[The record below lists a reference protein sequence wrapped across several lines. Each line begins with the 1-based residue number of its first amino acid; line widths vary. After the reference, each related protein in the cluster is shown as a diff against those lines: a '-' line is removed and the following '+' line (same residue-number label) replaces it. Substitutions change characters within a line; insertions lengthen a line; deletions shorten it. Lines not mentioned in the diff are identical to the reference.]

1 MNATEKA
8 MVVVR
13 MLWFTAACLQ
23 LLSGGSRHA

>member
-23 LLSGGSRHA
+23 LLGGRHA